1 VEKMSYLD
9 DIRVKKFF
17 GKLSQEEKMSN
28 LYSEL
33 DKKIEEFDSS
43 LESFINREHEM
54 RELLNTSL
62 PIIIIYGSYGQGKTK
77 LALKLVEE
85 LKKRNEEVI
94 YIALRLMD
102 NIYRGQ
108 FLTYNADD
116 ICKKYYNSI
125 GISPKNFDLAQKF
138 IMPLIVD
145 PMGFYN
151 TYKSKQDSK
160 ELIVITERPALN
172 NPSVYS
178 TTNITEILQN
188 AKIKN
193 RLTIIIDEL
202 EDLIETVNLGA
213 KEEAARRFINNLFSI
228 FRYAHDIN
236 PGLLRLVALVIPR
249 TTIELKTVIRERPYA
264 WVGKTVER
272 YLDKLSESS
281 LLEYGDKLIGFVLN
295 QKDLKLKDILD
306 TESLDLMKTVLRGIT
321 TTRFAVDMIKQI
333 VKEMIIDLAS
343 RHGILKY
350 DELLRNVSKL
360 LQQKIHF
367 NIRDYLKLYEP
378 SHDEIVKN
386 YRELL
391 KKVKEVL
398 MQEYNVVTAGP
409 APVTF
414 AKGYESYFLDVGSKD
429 KTVRFIFWLRP
440 SGYHYQRG
448 LNIDKVIYNLRLK
461 ESETLK
467 IKTYVYVVSFRPTKH
482 LIEFIDLLKASKKV
496 ENADILIH
504 GESIKYGL
512 SSIKPSGYLG
522 NAIENYFDE
531 EVKEL
536 ANKIKY
542 IHSILT

>member
-1 VEKMSYLD
+1 MSYHD
-9 DIRVKKFF
+9 DIRVKKLAE
-17 GKLSQEEKMSN
+17 KLSQEEKMSN

-54 RELLNTSL
+54 KELLNTSL

-77 LALKLVEE
+77 LARKLVEE
-85 LKKRNEEVI
+85 LKKRNEEVV

-125 GISPKNFDLAQKF
+125 GISPKNFDLAQKL
-138 IMPLIVD
+138 IIPLIVD

-160 ELIVITERPALN
+160 ELIVVTERPALN

-193 RLTIIIDEL
+193 RLTIIIDEF

-213 KEEAARRFINNLFSI
+213 KEEAARKFINNLFSI
-228 FRYAHDIN
+228 FRYVHDII
-236 PGLLRLVALVIPR
+236 PGLLRLVVLIIPR

-272 YLDKLSESS
+272 YLDKLSENS
-281 LLEYGDKLIGFVLN
+281 LLEYGDRLIGFVLN

-306 TESLDLMKTVLRGIT
+306 TESLDLMKTFLKGIT

-333 VKEMIIDLAS
+333 GKEMIADLAG
-343 RHGILKY
+343 RYGILKY
-350 DELLRNVSKL
+350 DELLENALKL
-360 LQQKIHF
+360 LQQKLHF

-398 MQEYNVVTAGP
+398 MQEYHVVTGP

-440 SGYHYQRG
+440 SGYHYQKG

-467 IKTYVYVVSFRPTKH
+467 IKTYVYVVSFRSTKH

-496 ENADILIH
+496 ENADILVH
-504 GESIKYGL
+504 DESIKYGL

-531 EVKEL
+531 EVKDL
-536 ANKIKY
+536 ANKIKH